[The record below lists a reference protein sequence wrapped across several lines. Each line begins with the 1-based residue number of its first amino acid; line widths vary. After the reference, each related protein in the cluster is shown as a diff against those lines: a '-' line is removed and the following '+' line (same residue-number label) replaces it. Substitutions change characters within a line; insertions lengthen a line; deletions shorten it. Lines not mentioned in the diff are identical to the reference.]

1 MIAWIVLA
9 LATPGPPPVVT
20 VSSPRVFLSAGERGE
35 AAILARIEEGFR
47 IQANP
52 ASDPFL
58 VPARLEI
65 EADDHVEAGA
75 PAYPPGEP
83 YRLEGAAEDL
93 SVYRGEVLIRLPLV
107 ARRAPGEAGG
117 ERLLRGRLHYQACNA
132 RMCLRPSSV
141 PVEVWVIVRPSP
153 APR

>member
-1 MIAWIVLA
+1 
-9 LATPGPPPVVT
+9 VVT
-20 VSSPRVFLSAGERGE
+20 VSSPRVVLGAGEHGE
-35 AAILARIEEGFR
+35 ATILARIAEGFR

-75 PAYPPGEP
+75 PVYPPGEP
-83 YRLEGAAEDL
+83 YRLEGAAEEL
-93 SVYRGEVLIRLPLV
+93 SVYRGEVLIRLPLG
-107 ARRAPGEAGG
+107 ARRPPGG
-117 ERLLRGRLHYQACNA
+117 ESGETLLRGRLHYQACNA

-141 PVEVWVIVRPSP
+141 PVEVRVSVRRTL
-153 APR
+153 PRGDEAGHHGR